1 MKVASHST
9 ADVIISYIDLV
20 QQAMSEKVA
29 LIINAAGA
37 FFAAFAIA
45 YARSWRLALAL
56 SSMLPCIVVT
66 GAVMNK
72 FVVALSQ

>member
-1 MKVASHST
+1 
-9 ADVIISYIDLV
+9 
-20 QQAMSEKVA
+20 MSEKVT
-29 LIINAAGA
+29 LIVSAIAA

-45 YARSWRLALAL
+45 FAKSWRLALAL

-72 FVVALSQ
+72 FVVALSQYVPLLDTISYFVL